1 MDKTDQGAHQNATIR
16 PGQAS
21 APDSKRLSFERE
33 VSRLMNRLYG
43 TALRLTRDPDDA
55 EDVVAEAV
63 ARAWKRLDQLDDVKY
78 FEGWLFRILNHTF
91 ISLWRRRQCRQERE
105 EPLEDENGETSFSL
119 FEKLHQP
126 FLLWWGTPEQAFLNG
141 VLQQDI
147 NRALDS
153 LPDQFRIVVV
163 LVEIQGYSYDQA
175 SQILDVPLGTVRSRL
190 SRARNLLQK
199 ALWVQGEEAGLI
211 KGNQLVPGGV
221 KR

>member
-1 MDKTDQGAHQNATIR
+1 MGRTDRSTHRHSTNG
-16 PGQAS
+16 PGQACAS
-21 APDSKRLSFERE
+21 DSTEALFERE
-33 VSRLMNRLYG
+33 VSRLMDRMYG

-55 EDVVAEAV
+55 EDVVAESV
-63 ARAWKRLDQLDDVKY
+63 ARAWNRLDQLEDNDF

-91 ISLWRRRQCRQERE
+91 ISMWRRRQCRQGKE
-105 EPLEDENGETSFSL
+105 EPLDDEDNQLSFSL

-126 FLLWWGTPEQAFLNG
+126 FLLWWGTPEQAFLNQ

-163 LVEIQGYSYDQA
+163 LVEIQGYSYEQA
-175 SQILDVPLGTVRSRL
+175 SHILDVPLGTIRSRL
-190 SRARNLLQK
+190 NRARNLLQK

>member
-1 MDKTDQGAHQNATIR
+1 
-16 PGQAS
+16 
-21 APDSKRLSFERE
+21 
-33 VSRLMNRLYG
+33 MNRLYG

-55 EDVVAEAV
+55 EDVVAETV
-63 ARAWKRLDQLDDVKY
+63 ARAWKRLDQLEDVKY

-91 ISLWRRRQCRQERE
+91 ISLWRRRQCRQEKE
-105 EPLEDENGETSFSL
+105 EPLDDDNGETSFSL

-126 FLLWWGTPEQAFLNG
+126 FLLWWGTPEQVFLNG

-221 KR
+221 K

>member
-21 APDSKRLSFERE
+21 APDNKRLSFERE

-55 EDVVAEAV
+55 EDVVAETV
-63 ARAWKRLDQLDDVKY
+63 ARAWKRLDQLEDVKY

-91 ISLWRRRQCRQERE
+91 ISLWRRRQCRQEKE
-105 EPLEDENGETSFSL
+105 EPLDDDNGETSFSL

-126 FLLWWGTPEQAFLNG
+126 FLLWWGTPEQVFLNG